1 MLTSPSLH
9 VCNTHNILFKECHG
23 NIVKTCLIFGKS
35 QRCVFQIHL
44 DGVITTCVYLTK
56 LSSLPRRQKIII
68 FCNMHL
74 LPNVNIFNYN
84 FRLTKHNNIFR
95 YQIYL
100 PCARD
105 VQPKSSCSD
114 FWFFHLD
121 KFQPGEGN
129 IKTWKSHSLEEAQ
142 IFITSSNRSSL
153 RYGVPLHTNRST
165 IHATVSQQSL
175 QMFRR
180 RQVSKQ
186 QLTATHPNNTPKQPT
201 LHNVLFVQYLFL
213 ATERGGTW
221 SHIS

>member
-44 DGVITTCVYLTK
+44 DGVITTRVSLTK

-175 QMFRR
+175 
-180 RQVSKQ
+180 
-186 QLTATHPNNTPKQPT
+186 
-201 LHNVLFVQYLFL
+201 
-213 ATERGGTW
+213 
-221 SHIS
+221 